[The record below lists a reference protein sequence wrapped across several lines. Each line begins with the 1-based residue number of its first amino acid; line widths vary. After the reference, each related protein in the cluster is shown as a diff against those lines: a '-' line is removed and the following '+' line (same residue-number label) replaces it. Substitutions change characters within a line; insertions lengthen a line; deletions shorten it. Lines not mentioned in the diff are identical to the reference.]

1 MNFIAILKII
11 AGIATILTGL
21 VSLVKPTAVYD
32 FTGLRTEGGRGIT
45 EIRAIL
51 GAFFIG
57 LGAAVIIFQKPETYL
72 MLGGT
77 YLLVALVRFIF
88 MFIDR
93 SVVQSN
99 IISVITEVIIGVI
112 LILPG

>member
-1 MNFIAILKII
+1 MSILSILKII
-11 AGIATILTGL
+11 AGVATVATGL
-21 VSLVKPTAVYD
+21 VSLLWPTSVYG

-45 EIRAIL
+45 EIRSIL

-57 LGAAVIIFQKPETYL
+57 LGVAVLYFRSPETYL

-88 MFIDR
+88 MFVDH
-93 SVVQSN
+93 SVVRSN
-99 IISVITEVIIGVI
+99 IISVITEVILGIILVI
-112 LILPG
+112 PG